1 MKTPSPKARR
11 GFTLIEL
18 LVAMAITT
26 LIVTVLVSIT
36 SLALDTWNRSRS
48 EIRASR
54 QAKAMVDS
62 MASDFE
68 SMVSRRGNNFEWL
81 FARSST
87 PSDGPN
93 GNASPNAAEIAFFSA
108 ATDRYN
114 GAIGE
119 TTDMGGDVSSIA
131 YKLTYQDTIEDGS
144 NESLKTFALYRKII
158 NPDETF
164 TDVLGTLHDSASPS
178 TDDLFQAA
186 EDAESDDEITGNEIE
201 TRANYICE
209 NIYQFTLIFH
219 VAVTKTDGTPGT
231 VQVRL
236 ADGSSTTDS
245 TEIFKVHGSGI
256 YLDSG
261 VVGPGSPGITNAQIK
276 AGKLSA
282 VEVSITVLTDFGIEQ
297 MRKRTFNADQ
307 LNEFVGKNSYQ
318 YSKLI
323 PVPGS

>member
-1 MKTPSPKARR
+1 
-11 GFTLIEL
+11 
-18 LVAMAITT
+18 
-26 LIVTVLVSIT
+26 
-36 SLALDTWNRSRS
+36 
-48 EIRASR
+48 
-54 QAKAMVDS
+54 DS

-81 FARSST
+81 FARS
-87 PSDGPN
+87 PGAPGAPGPIEGPN
-93 GNASPNAAEIAFFSA
+93 GNDSPNAAELAFFSA

-114 GAIGE
+114 GNIGG
-119 TTDMGGDVSSIA
+119 TDNNGDVSGIA
-131 YKLTYQDTIEDGS
+131 YKLTYQDTIEDNNSS
-144 NESLKTFALYRKII
+144 NVKTFALYRKII
-158 NPDETF
+158 NPNIAFNDM
-164 TDVLGTLHDSASPS
+164 LGTTYDSSAASGDPS
-178 TDDLFQAA
+178 DDLFQAA